1 MESYWQKTTT
11 LTENNSFLGESDC
24 DVVIIG
30 AGMAGILTAY
40 KLKTLGKNVII
51 LDASHTA
58 SGQTRN
64 TTAKITSQHGLIYH
78 KLIGNLGI
86 EKARQYAV
94 ANEKAITEY
103 ATIIKEHT
111 ISCDFNF
118 TTAGLYA
125 YEDTQS
131 LELEKAAAEM
141 LGISC
146 EYSKDNELPF
156 KTSGTLTF
164 ENQAEFHPLKFL
176 EGISKDLTIY
186 NNSRVT
192 KVENNTVYTDNG
204 KINAKH
210 IVFTCHYPF
219 VNFPGFYFLRMYQE
233 RSYVLA
239 LENTQKMNSMYI
251 GIDGDKLSFRKY
263 GDLMLLGGSGH
274 HSGYNKEGGQYD
286 YLSKTAKEFWKDS
299 KEITHWSA
307 QDCMTLDNIPYIG
320 RFSPSKP
327 NWYVATGFNKWG
339 MTSSM
344 VSSMIIS
351 DLICGKENEFAEVFN
366 PHRLNLSMSV
376 GNILKNVYVSA
387 VNLSK
392 SFLTYPLKSENDVS
406 EGNADIVHYHGKK
419 TALYKENKDN
429 IHAVSPRCS
438 HLGCQLV
445 WNPEEKTWDCP
456 CHGSRF
462 TKDGECIN
470 EPAQSDLKKHCNH
483 SES

>member
-1 MESYWQKTTT
+1 MESYWKQTCN
-11 LTENNSFLGESDC
+11 LTERDSFSGKTDC
-24 DVVIIG
+24 DVAVIG
-30 AGMAGILTAY
+30 AGMAGILIAY
-40 KLKTLGKNVII
+40 RLKKLGKSVVV

-58 SGQTRN
+58 SGQTQN
-64 TTAKITSQHGLIYH
+64 TTAKITSQHGLIYN
-78 KLIGNLGI
+78 KLIRHLGI
-86 EKARQYAV
+86 EKARQYAK
-94 ANEKAITEY
+94 ANQKAIEEY
-103 ATIIKEHT
+103 AGIINELN
-111 ISCDFNF
+111 ISCDFKH
-118 TTAGLYA
+118 TSASLYA
-125 YEDTQS
+125 YEDVLS
-131 LELEKAAAEM
+131 LAQENIAAEK
-141 LGISC
+141 LGIAC
-146 EYSKDNELPF
+146 EFSKDNELPF
-156 KTSGTLTF
+156 VTSGTLTF
-164 ENQAEFHPLKFL
+164 KNQAEFHPLKFL

-192 KVENNTVYTDNG
+192 KVENNTVYTDKG
-204 KINAKH
+204 KINAES
-210 IVFTCHYPF
+210 IVFACHYPF

-239 LENTQKMNSMYI
+239 LENTTKINGMYL
-251 GIDGDKLSFRKY
+251 GIDGDKLSFRRY
-263 GDLMLLGGSGH
+263 GDLMLLGGSSH

-299 KEITHWSA
+299 KEITRWSA
-307 QDCMTLDNIPYIG
+307 QDCITLDHIPYIG

-351 DLICGKENEFAEVFN
+351 DLIYGKENDFAEVFD
-366 PHRLNLSMSV
+366 PYRLNLSMSV
-376 GNILKNVYVSA
+376 GTILENTFVSA

-392 SFLTYPLKSENDVS
+392 SFLTYPIKSENDVS

-419 TALYKENKDN
+419 TALYKESKDT
-429 IHAVSPRCS
+429 IHAVSPRCP

-462 TKDGECIN
+462 TKDGKCIN